1 MKNDS
6 DLRVALP
13 IPFVDKEENLDEF
26 IKDAIRQAKS
36 YHASEVTAF
45 LPSKGFRAVGYP
57 TDEYIIQCAK
67 MFKTA
72 KEELAKHE

>member
-13 IPFVDKEENLDEF
+13 ITFVDKEEDLDGF

-36 YHASEVTAF
+36 YHAGEVAAF
-45 LPSKGFRAVGYP
+45 LPSKGFRAVGFP
-57 TDEYIIQCAK
+57 SNEYIINLAK
-67 MFKTA
+67 MFKKTC
-72 KEELAKHE
+72 E